1 MLHPAPAGD
10 PHRTRI
16 TERDLAAV
24 CADYAALGQRRLI
37 CTNTVSVLESR

>member
-1 MLHPAPAGD
+1 MEQAGTRCRDGLGRGRPAGVVHPVPADD

-24 CADYAALGQRRLI
+24 CAD
-37 CTNTVSVLESR
+37 